1 MWFLSDLW
9 VDGTASST
17 LVCGAREGLNVYSAS
32 ADGSPVTRCVGG
44 YGSHWVPGK
53 APEMILGGPL
63 GRHDW
68 TQLQSRGLRT
78 KSQDCFRVHG

>member
-17 LVCGAREGLNVYSAS
+17 LAREGLNVYSAS

-44 YGSHWVPGK
+44 YGSHWVLDKQDWVGSWGCLK
-53 APEMILGGPL
+53 ILDGQLGGWGKLTGVSPI
-63 GRHDW
+63 G
-68 TQLQSRGLRT
+68 S
-78 KSQDCFRVHG
+78 S